1 MKKIKDILRLK
12 FITNISYR
20 QISRAL
26 NVPSSTVGDYCK
38 RFEII
43 DKKIDEFLNLDDDE
57 ISQILFPEKSLPK
70 SYKSRPIPDVEYIHK
85 EITKKGVT
93 FELLWQEY
101 KEMHPDG
108 YGCSQFKEYYY
119 KYKRKLNPTMR
130 QTYVAG
136 EKMFVDY
143 SGLTVPVI
151 NLKTGEV
158 EKAQIFVSVLGLSGY
173 TFVHATSSQKV
184 EDFIKS
190 HVEAFNFYEG
200 VPKVIVPDNLK
211 SAIISNNKNGI
222 VFNENYAELSRHYNY
237 AIEPARPYKP
247 QDKAK
252 VEQGVQAIQRWI
264 LATIRYQRF
273 FSIDELNDAISPLLD
288 KYNAKIVKRFN
299 KSRLEL
305 FNELDLPNLQ
315 SLPKQRYIYKE
326 HKEATVNVGYH
337 ISLDNCEY
345 SVPFEYL
352 SKKVQLRYS
361 SSSVEIYYK
370 DNLIATHPKLHFAGS
385 NSTKVEHM
393 PKSHQYQTLKT
404 NPGSFLNWAN
414 NIGVNTVYWVKKE
427 LKSVKH
433 PPNVYNKLNAVL
445 SMSKIYGKK
454 ELDLALQY
462 ALQNGLSRTSS
473 IRSILDK
480 KLYLQKEI
488 SDMQSYAIINNHENL
503 RGNIYK

>member
-264 LATIRYQRF
+264 IARF
-273 FSIDELNDAISPLLD
+273 RN
-288 KYNAKIVKRFN
+288 R
-299 KSRLEL
+299 
-305 FNELDLPNLQ
+305 
-315 SLPKQRYIYKE
+315 
-326 HKEATVNVGYH
+326 
-337 ISLDNCEY
+337 
-345 SVPFEYL
+345 
-352 SKKVQLRYS
+352 
-361 SSSVEIYYK
+361 
-370 DNLIATHPKLHFAGS
+370 
-385 NSTKVEHM
+385 
-393 PKSHQYQTLKT
+393 
-404 NPGSFLNWAN
+404 SF
-414 NIGVNTVYWVKKE
+414 
-427 LKSVKH
+427 
-433 PPNVYNKLNAVL
+433 
-445 SMSKIYGKK
+445 
-454 ELDLALQY
+454 
-462 ALQNGLSRTSS
+462 
-473 IRSILDK
+473 
-480 KLYLQKEI
+480 
-488 SDMQSYAIINNHENL
+488 
-503 RGNIYK
+503 

>member
-43 DKKIDEFLNLDDDE
+43 NKNIDEFLNLDDDE

-264 LATIRYQRF
+264 IARF
-273 FSIDELNDAISPLLD
+273 RNRSFFNIDEINQAINPLLD
-288 KYNAKIVKRFN
+288 IYNNKIIKKIG
-299 KSRLEL
+299 KSRSEL
-305 FNELDLPNLQ
+305 FIELEKPYLQQLPIN
-315 SLPKQRYIYKE
+315 RFIYKE
-326 HKEATVNVGYH
+326 LKIATVNIDYH
-337 ISLDNCEY
+337 VELLKCYY
-345 SVPFEYL
+345 SVPFKYL
-352 SKKVQLRYS
+352 KERVEIKYS
-361 SSSVEIYYK
+361 TTLVEIYHK
-370 DNLIATHPKLHFAGS
+370 SKIVATHPRLYKINDS
-385 NSTKVEHM
+385 STIKEHM
-393 PKSHQYQTLKT
+393 PLNHQYQSEKM
-404 NPGSFLNWAN
+404 NPQRLISWGE
-414 NIGVNTVYWVKKE
+414 NIGNETKEFVEKRLSEAQYPVKA
-427 LKSVKH
+427 
-433 PPNVYNKLNAVL
+433 YRTIIAIL
-445 SMSKIYGKK
+445 SLAKIYGKI
-454 ELDLALQY
+454 ELNLALSY
-462 ALQNGLSRTSS
+462 AIKIDAKSVKS
-473 IRSILDK
+473 IESILSK
-480 KLYLQKEI
+480 KLYLVV
-488 SDMQSYAIINNHENL
+488 ANTTTPTLFNNHENI
-503 RGNIYK
+503 RGSDYYK

>member
-1 MKKIKDILRLK
+1 
-12 FITNISYR
+12 
-20 QISRAL
+20 
-26 NVPSSTVGDYCK
+26 
-38 RFEII
+38 
-43 DKKIDEFLNLDDDE
+43 
-57 ISQILFPEKSLPK
+57 
-70 SYKSRPIPDVEYIHK
+70 
-85 EITKKGVT
+85 
-93 FELLWQEY
+93 
-101 KEMHPDG
+101 MHPDG

-264 LATIRYQRF
+264 IARF
-273 FSIDELNDAISPLLD
+273 RNRSFFNIDEINQAINPLLD
-288 KYNAKIVKRFN
+288 IYNNKIIKKIG

-305 FNELDLPNLQ
+305 FIELENH
-315 SLPKQRYIYKE
+315 IY
-326 HKEATVNVGYH
+326 N
-337 ISLDNCEY
+337 N
-345 SVPFEYL
+345 
-352 SKKVQLRYS
+352 
-361 SSSVEIYYK
+361 
-370 DNLIATHPKLHFAGS
+370 
-385 NSTKVEHM
+385 
-393 PKSHQYQTLKT
+393 YQ
-404 NPGSFLNWAN
+404 
-414 NIGVNTVYWVKKE
+414 
-427 LKSVKH
+427 
-433 PPNVYNKLNAVL
+433 
-445 SMSKIYGKK
+445 
-454 ELDLALQY
+454 
-462 ALQNGLSRTSS
+462 
-473 IRSILDK
+473 
-480 KLYLQKEI
+480 
-488 SDMQSYAIINNHENL
+488 
-503 RGNIYK
+503 